1 MAYNSVRERD
11 PLIDKETQRALER
24 RLTELLGVVMIGC
37 AALFSL
43 IIFTYSATDPG
54 PLSASDL
61 PVQNLLGNTGAAIAS
76 PLILVIGWGSWS
88 LAPILLIWGF
98 RFLLHI
104 GSERAFGRLIFVP
117 IAIALSSVYA
127 ASIVP
132 IKAWAHSF
140 GMGGLFGDTIVG

>member
-11 PLIDKETQRALER
+11 PLIDKETQRVLER
-24 RLTELLGVVMIGC
+24 RLTEFLGVIMISG
-37 AALFSL
+37 AILFSL
-43 IIFTYSATDPG
+43 MIFTYSPTDPG

-61 PVQNLLGNTGAAIAS
+61 PVKNLLGNTGAAIAS

-104 GSERAFGRLIFVP
+104 GSERAILIRYKG
-117 IAIALSSVYA
+117 SSN
-127 ASIVP
+127 
-132 IKAWAHSF
+132 
-140 GMGGLFGDTIVG
+140 